1 MLMHLQKKND
11 VVFLYFVCSLL
22 DEELESLEAIL
33 MDDVRIVRGAR

>member
-1 MLMHLQKKND
+1 MVKTHLK
-11 VVFLYFVCSLL
+11 LPHSLL